1 MSELSSILAD
11 SVHRLFDEQV
21 DSGSLRRCEDGEWPG
36 ELWALGEELGL
47 SRVLLTEDDGG
58 AGGDW
63 GDACEIVRA
72 CGAHA
77 VPLPIPET
85 IAARWL
91 CQHAGIDQPPGPL
104 TLIADPAS
112 PERVPWARHA
122 RTAVTVRARGDASE
136 LLVVPLAGQSPR
148 HGTNLA
154 REPRDDVV
162 LDAARATAL
171 ALPADTALHLGALLR
186 AAQIA
191 GASLT
196 LLERAVRYAGE
207 RTQFGRP
214 LSAFQVIQHN
224 LARLASI
231 AASLDA
237 VTRTAFAVMDAV
249 GFGAEAA
256 QDVRLAIAA
265 AKCRSSDCAE
275 AICALAHQV
284 HGAIGFT
291 YEHDLHFLTRRLWSW
306 RSEFGGGAFWAARL
320 GGIAAGFGADGTWA
334 RITGLR
340 TAPVLHASDDEV
352 PR

>member
-11 SVHRLFDEQV
+11 SVQRLFEEQV
-21 DSGSLRRCEDGEWPG
+21 DGASLRRCEDGEWPG
-36 ELWALGEELGL
+36 DLWTLGEELGL
-47 SRVLLTEDDGG
+47 SRVLLGEDDGG

-63 GDACEIVRA
+63 GDAWEIVSA

-91 CQHAGIDQPPGPL
+91 CRHAGIDQPPGPL
-104 TLIADPAS
+104 TLIGDPAS
-112 PERVPWARHA
+112 PARVPWARQAHA
-122 RTAVTVRARGDASE
+122 ALTVRARGDAGE

-154 REPRDDVV
+154 REPRDDLI
-162 LDAARATAL
+162 LDADRATAVPL
-171 ALPADTALHLGALLR
+171 DLPADTALHLGALLR
-186 AAQIA
+186 AGQMA
-191 GASLT
+191 GASRT
-196 LLERAVRYAGE
+196 LLERALRYAGE

-214 LSAFQVIQHN
+214 LAAFQVIQHN

-231 AASLDA
+231 TASLDA

-249 GFGAEAA
+249 GFGAEPA

-265 AKCRSSDCAE
+265 AKCRTSDCAE

-306 RSEFGGGAFWAARL
+306 RSEFGGGAFWAAQL
-320 GGIAAGFGADGTWA
+320 GGIAAGLGAGGTWA

-340 TAPVLHASDDEV
+340 TAPLLGAADD
-352 PR
+352 